1 MKMGRYVDHKYVRYT
16 PADAMRRIARFLRR
30 FFAPSNVKHAFKNV
44 ISARH
49 EYAVFFIALI
59 AAQFV
64 FWSAVTVFDS
74 REATALAES
83 EALAQWSFTVDGY
96 TETDWFDVYNRELL
110 VADNLEEKYRIYS
123 SYEAESYNVMGETRY
138 SVKFTLPEHDRGKCD
153 LVILKYSLDRKGTS
167 IRYSPAVE
175 YAESRLAGKV
185 FETVMII
192 VAGAI
197 SATMLL
203 ALFLIRTN
211 HYKFKYGVYMSFGAD
226 FEKLFE
232 TAGWELFAIAV
243 LTFLPAAVLG
253 VGLSA
258 LFVTVSG
265 GTFALGTGRI
275 LIALLW
281 TFIVVLVAVLPSV
294 KILSAKTPVSL
305 IAAEDNS
312 NLVSSPRRS
321 KRLFGKK
328 YPFHYELLS
337 FFRFR
342 KYYAG
347 LLASAVAFSTFFLL
361 GNFLSDM
368 IVKSA
373 NTPAPVYTVSAG
385 EGGFDLLDI
394 EELAETQGIDYIKW
408 GDSVS
413 ASGIGAHA
421 VLSRRQ
427 TSDNYSNT
435 VPSAHDESMRAD
447 NNFKLLCVDELLIK
461 IAQENDLWKCDGDP
475 NSALEQPNT
484 VIVSEYMNNSRELD
498 FEVGDKINI
507 AVFAEQTGEIDVSR
521 NDKKYILTQQLE
533 AYEFAYV
540 ELTVG
545 AVVDFGDTDGEYTI
559 GVSPSLFADITG
571 SGGSV
576 SEIEIYLD
584 EGISP
589 EGKETARAAVRRT
602 AALCGAT
609 VRDTHNDLYSAVNSK
624 CGYQKALRACAAAV
638 LLIAPLVWLFSQDTF
653 GKKRRREN
661 EMLLAFGA
669 DRHALR
675 KQYLM
680 SGVMLAVPACVLTT
694 AISAFIC
701 YIVFVLLNEE
711 LTALGIMSGVR
722 FGFDISP
729 IAYGVCA
736 LLNAICAVIATYLP
750 FYKYCREADEAE
762 KRSRTE

>member
-1 MKMGRYVDHKYVRYT
+1 MKMGRYIDHKYVRYT
-16 PADAMRRIARFLRR
+16 PADAMRRVVRFLRC

-44 ISARH
+44 VSARR
-49 EYAVFFIALI
+49 EYAVFFLALI

-83 EALAQWSFTVDGY
+83 RALAEWSFTVDGY
-96 TETDWFDVYNRELL
+96 TESEWFDIYNRELL

-123 SYEAESYNVMGETRY
+123 SYKAEPYNVMGESLY
-138 SVKFTLPEHDRGKCD
+138 SVKFTISDHDRGKCD
-153 LVILKYSLDRKGTS
+153 LVILKYSLEREGAS

-175 YAESRLAGKV
+175 YIGSRLGGEI

-192 VAGAI
+192 VAGVI

-243 LTFLPAAVLG
+243 LTFLPSAVLG
-253 VGLSA
+253 VGVSA
-258 LFVTVSG
+258 LFVAFSG
-265 GTFALGTGRI
+265 GVFAIGIGR
-275 LIALLW
+275 LPFALLW

-342 KYYAG
+342 KYYVN

-373 NTPAPVYTVSAG
+373 NTPAPAYIVSTG
-385 EGGFDLLDI
+385 ENSFDLADI
-394 EELAETQGIDYIKW
+394 EELADTKGIDYVTW
-408 GDSVS
+408 DNSVS

-421 VLSRRQ
+421 VLDRRQ
-427 TSDNYSNT
+427 TADNYSNT
-435 VPSAHDESMRAD
+435 VPSALDETMRAD
-447 NNFKLLCVDELLIK
+447 NNFKLICVDELMVK
-461 IAQENDLWKCDGDP
+461 IALENDLWQCDGDP
-475 NSALEQPNT
+475 LSVLEDPNT
-484 VIVSEYMNNSRELD
+484 VIVSEYINNSRELD
-498 FEVGDKINI
+498 FEVGDKIKI
-507 AVFAEQTGEIDVSR
+507 AVFLEQTGGVDASR

-533 AYEFAYV
+533 AYKFAYI

-545 AVVDFGDTDGEYTI
+545 AVVDFGETDGEYTI
-559 GVSPSLFADITG
+559 GVSPNLFSDIAG
-571 SGGSV
+571 GGSI
-576 SEIEIYLD
+576 SELEIYLD
-584 EGISP
+584 ESISP
-589 EGKETARAAVRRT
+589 TEKDAVRAAARRT
-602 AALCGAT
+602 ATLYGGA
-609 VRDTHNDLYSAVNSK
+609 VRDTYSDLYAAVNLK
-624 CGYQKALRACAAAV
+624 CGYQNALRACSVAV

-661 EMLLAFGA
+661 AMLLAFGA
-669 DRHALR
+669 DRPTMR
-675 KQYLM
+675 KQYLL
-680 SGVMLAVPACVLTT
+680 SGVMLALPACVLTT
-694 AISAFIC
+694 AISALIC
-701 YIVFVLLNEE
+701 YLVFVLFNEE
-711 LTALGIMSGVR
+711 LTSLGIMSGVR

-729 IAYGVCA
+729 VAYAVCA
-736 LLNAICAVIATYLP
+736 LLNATCAVIATYLP

-762 KRSRTE
+762 KRSGME